1 MAATLPS
8 AAALTG
14 APGDPAEGA
23 KIFKDTGLG
32 NCLACHVNADMAS
45 DQFHGDVGP
54 ALDGVAS
61 RWDEPHLRAIV
72 VNSKTVF
79 TDETVMPGFY
89 SLEVGKNVAEK
100 FVGKTILT
108 AQQVVATHPALL
120 GCGEVGRSHCLGM
133 TKRAP
138 SIRHTRQSTLLDQ
151 LKQLRP
157 IVVVVP
163 A

>member
-1 MAATLPS
+1 MKFTLGTLAAMALST
-8 AAALTG
+8 AALANEIAPDAVEFTDGGVAVSLTG
-14 APGDPAEGA
+14 TPGDPAEGA

-72 VNSKTVF
+72 VNSKAVF
-79 TDETVMPGFY
+79 TDATVMPGFY

-108 AQQVVATHPALL
+108 AQQVEDVVAYL
-120 GCGEVGRSHCLGM
+120 G
-133 TKRAP
+133 
-138 SIRHTRQSTLLDQ
+138 TL
-151 LKQLRP
+151 KE
-157 IVVVVP
+157 
-163 A
+163 